1 MTSKLE
7 PVHPGEVLAQE
18 FLVPNGLTASALAKA
33 LGVPANRIS
42 ELVRGRRG
50 ISGDTALRLARF
62 FGTSP
67 EVWLN
72 LQARFELD
80 CARDRSGDQIERIKP
95 LAA

>member
-1 MTSKLE
+1 MGPKIR

-18 FLVPNGLTASALAKA
+18 FLEPHGLTASALARA

-42 ELVRGRRG
+42 DLVRGRLG

-67 EVWLN
+67 EIWLN
-72 LQARFELD
+72 LQARFDLD
-80 CARDRSGDQIERIKP
+80 RARDENGETIRQIKP

>member
-1 MTSKLE
+1 MTSNLA
-7 PVHPGEVLAQE
+7 PVHPGEVLVQE
-18 FLVPNGLTASALAKA
+18 FLEPHGLTASALARS

-67 EVWLN
+67 EIWLN
-72 LQARFELD
+72 LQARFDLD
-80 CARDRSGDQIERIKP
+80 RARDENGEAIRQIKP